1 MAKGGGFCE
10 KHGPF
15 DPPHETCPFCAIED
29 RERRAYGPPP
39 GVPESGQP
47 PVPSSTEPPA
57 NTVRAPGFVR
67 DTVEPAPEIEATEL
81 RPRAAEPEDE
91 APAEAD
97 DLGADAE
104 AGAGAGGDS
113 ESPPED
119 ALPDGDGDESEPEPP
134 PLGWLVVREP
144 VEHRGTV
151 LEVAANQV
159 IGRAGDI
166 KWNDPRISRQH
177 ARLTVEP
184 PDDDPDAP
192 PVFHLWPFGPTNPV
206 FINER
211 EIRGAT
217 PLYENDEIRLGDTLF
232 VFKVLTD

>member
-1 MAKGGGFCE
+1 MAQGGGFCD

-15 DPPHETCPFCAIED
+15 DPPHVTCPFCALED

-39 GVPESGQP
+39 GVPQAAP
-47 PVPSSTEPPA
+47 PPSTEAPA
-57 NTVRAPGFVR
+57 NTVRSPGFV
-67 DTVEPAPEIEATEL
+67 DEPVEPAPEIQATEL
-81 RPRAAEPEDE
+81 RPRAAEPDE
-91 APAEAD
+91 AVAD
-97 DLGADAE
+97 ETPGESDDQVEDAV
-104 AGAGAGGDS
+104 GGVPDVLPEDAS
-113 ESPPED
+113 PDDAVNESPPE
-119 ALPDGDGDESEPEPP
+119 PEPLP
-134 PLGWLVVREP
+134 LLGWLVVREP

-151 LEVAANQV
+151 LQVAANQV
-159 IGRAGDI
+159 IGRAGDV

-217 PLYENDEIRLGDTLF
+217 PLHENDEIRLGDTLF
-232 VFKVLTD
+232 VFKVLTG